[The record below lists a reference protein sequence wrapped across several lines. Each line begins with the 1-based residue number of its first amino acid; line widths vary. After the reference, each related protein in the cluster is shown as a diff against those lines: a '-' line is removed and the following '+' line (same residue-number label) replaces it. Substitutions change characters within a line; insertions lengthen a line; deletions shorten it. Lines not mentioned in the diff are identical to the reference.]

1 MTQSLPKPTPAS
13 RLRALINAPDIL
25 VLPGVFDGFRPRLV
39 AKMGYTAACI
49 TGGGVSESRIGQPD
63 VGLMGLDE
71 NVAAAR
77 AIAACSDLLL
87 LADGDTGYGN
97 ALNVYHTVR
106 AFERAGVAGL
116 MLEDQVW
123 PKRCGHLK
131 GKEVISAEE
140 MVQKIRA
147 AAEARID
154 PDFVIKSRTDVLA
167 THGLAEAIRRLNLYA
182 EAGADLLFADAAMS
196 VEDIDTIVKNVRKPL
211 SVNMGFGIRQRSTT
225 PLLSAKQLQ
234 DLGVS
239 VVIYPR
245 LLTACALQGMKNGL
259 QLLQQSLASGK
270 VVDRPDA
277 LVSFEELHDIMGM
290 HEIEEMEQRYLTR
303 EQLEAKYG
311 RGRKASMIM
320 PEAKAK
326 SVRGDRMVAVH
337 RSTSSGRTVGRTA

>member
-1 MTQSLPKPTPAS
+1 MAQPMPEASPAK
-13 RLRALINAPDIL
+13 RLRALINAPEIL
-25 VLPGVFDGFRPRLV
+25 VLPGVFDGFSTRLV
-39 AKMGYTAACI
+39 EKMGYTAAFI
-49 TGGGVSESRIGQPD
+49 TGSGISESRLGQPD
-63 VGLMGLDE
+63 VGLLGLDE

-77 AIAACSDLLL
+77 AIALCSNLML
-87 LADGDTGYGN
+87 LADADTGYGN
-97 ALNVYHTVR
+97 PINVHHTVR

-131 GKEVISAEE
+131 GKEVIAAEE

-147 AAEARID
+147 AADARVD

-196 VEDIDTIVKNVRKPL
+196 ADDIGTIAKNVVKPL

-225 PLLSAKQLQ
+225 PLLSARELQ
-234 DLGVS
+234 DLGVA

-259 QLLQQSLASGK
+259 ELLKQSLDSGK

-277 LVSFEELHDIMGM
+277 LVSFEELHDIIGM
-290 HEIEEMEQRYLTR
+290 HEVEELEQRFLTPG
-303 EQLEAKYG
+303 QLEAKYG
-311 RGRKASMIM
+311 SERKAAIM
-320 PEAKAK
+320 PGRVKA
-326 SVRGDRMVAVH
+326 AVPPH
-337 RSTSSGRTVGRTA
+337 R

>member
-1 MTQSLPKPTPAS
+1 MIQSLPKPSPSS

-25 VLPGVFDGFRPRLV
+25 VLPEVFDGFSTRLV
-39 AKMGYTAACI
+39 SRHGYMAAFI
-49 TGGGVSESRIGQPD
+49 TGSGVSETRLGQPD

-77 AIAACSDLLL
+77 AMAGCSDLLL

-97 ALNVYHTVR
+97 ALNAYHTVR

-147 AAEARID
+147 AAEARVD

-167 THGLAEAIRRLNLYA
+167 THGLGEAIRRLNLYA

-196 VEDIDTIVKNVRKPL
+196 VEDIGTIARNVGKPL
-211 SVNMGFGIRQRSTT
+211 SVNMGFGVRQRSTT
-225 PLLSAKQLQ
+225 PLLSAAQLQ
-234 DLGVS
+234 ALGVA

-245 LLTACALQGMKNGL
+245 MLTACALKGMENGPAHL
-259 QLLQQSLASGK
+259 RQSLDTGE
-270 VVDRPDA
+270 VVDRPEA
-277 LVSFEELHDIMGM
+277 LVSFEELNAIMGM
-290 HEIEEMEQRYLTR
+290 SEIEDLERRFLTEAQRK
-303 EQLEAKYG
+303 AKYG
-311 RGRKASMIM
+311 
-320 PEAKAK
+320 
-326 SVRGDRMVAVH
+326 D
-337 RSTSSGRTVGRTA
+337 SGESDIVPHARTASAPG

>member
-1 MTQSLPKPTPAS
+1 MPSPGK
-13 RLRALINAPDIL
+13 RLRALIEAPEIL
-25 VLPGVFDGFRPRLV
+25 VLPGVFDGFSTRLV
-39 AKMGYTAACI
+39 SRHGYVAAFI
-49 TGGGVSESRIGQPD
+49 TGSGVSETRLGQPD

-123 PKRCGHLK
+123 PKRCGHMR

-147 AAEARID
+147 ASEARVD

-167 THGLAEAIRRLNLYA
+167 THGVTEAIRRLNLYA

-196 VEDIDTIVKNVRKPL
+196 AEDIVTIARNVSKPM

-225 PLLSAKQLQ
+225 PLLSAAQLQ
-234 DLGVS
+234 ELGVA

-245 LLTACALQGMKNGL
+245 LLTACAVMGMQHGL
-259 QLLQQSLASGK
+259 ELLQQSIASGK

-277 LVSFEELHDIMGM
+277 LVSFEVLHDILGM
-290 HEIEEMEQRYLTR
+290 HEIEAMEQRFLTAD
-303 EQLEAKYG
+303 QLEAKYG
-311 RGRKASMIM
+311 AGKAAEVVPGMQHHKS
-320 PEAKAK
+320 KA
-326 SVRGDRMVAVH
+326 A
-337 RSTSSGRTVGRTA
+337 

>member
-1 MTQSLPKPTPAS
+1 MVRSTPKPTPAS

-25 VLPGVFDGFRPRLV
+25 VLPGVFDGFSTRLME
-39 AKMGYTAACI
+39 KMGYTAAFI
-49 TGGGVSESRIGQPD
+49 TGSGVSESRLGQPD
-63 VGLMGLDE
+63 VGLMGLEE

-77 AIAACSDLLL
+77 AIAACSNLAL
-87 LADGDTGYGN
+87 LADADTGYGN
-97 ALNVYHTVR
+97 PINVHHTVR

-131 GKEVISAEE
+131 GKEVIPAEE

-147 AAEARID
+147 AAEARVD
-154 PDFVIKSRTDVLA
+154 PDFIIKSRTDVLA
-167 THGLAEAIRRLNLYA
+167 THGVAEAIRRLNLYA

-196 VEDIDTIVKNVRKPL
+196 AKDIGTIAKNVVKPM

-234 DLGVS
+234 DLGVA

-245 LLTACALQGMKNGL
+245 LLTACALQGMQTGL
-259 QLLQQSLASGK
+259 SLLKASLDSGQ

-277 LVSFEELHDIMGM
+277 LFSFEELNDVVGM
-290 HEIEEMEQRYLTR
+290 EAVQALEQKILT
-303 EQLEAKYG
+303 
-311 RGRKASMIM
+311 
-320 PEAKAK
+320 
-326 SVRGDRMVAVH
+326 
-337 RSTSSGRTVGRTA
+337 

>member
-1 MTQSLPKPTPAS
+1 MPSPGK
-13 RLRALINAPDIL
+13 RLRALIEAPEIL
-25 VLPGVFDGFRPRLV
+25 VLPGVFDGFSTRLV
-39 AKMGYTAACI
+39 SRHGYVAAFI
-49 TGGGVSESRIGQPD
+49 TGSGVSETRLGQPD

-97 ALNVYHTVR
+97 ALNAYHTVR

-123 PKRCGHLK
+123 PKRCGHMR

-147 AAEARID
+147 AAEARVD

-167 THGLAEAIRRLNLYA
+167 THGVAEAIRRLNLYA

-196 VEDIDTIVKNVRKPL
+196 AEDIGTIARNVSKPL

-225 PLLSAKQLQ
+225 PLLSAAQLQ
-234 DLGVS
+234 ALGVA

-245 LLTACALQGMKNGL
+245 LLTACAVMGMQHGL
-259 QLLQQSLASGK
+259 ELLQQSVTSGK

-277 LVSFEELHDIMGM
+277 LVSFEVLHDILGM
-290 HEIEEMEQRYLTR
+290 HEIEAMEQRFLTPD
-303 EQLEAKYG
+303 QLTAKYG
-311 RGRKASMIM
+311 AGKAAQVV
-320 PEAKAK
+320 PGLQQAKTKA
-326 SVRGDRMVAVH
+326 A
-337 RSTSSGRTVGRTA
+337 

>member
-1 MTQSLPKPTPAS
+1 MVQSALIPTPSA

-25 VLPGVFDGFRPRLV
+25 VLPGVFDGFSTRLV
-39 AKMGYTAACI
+39 ERMGYTAAFI
-49 TGGGVSESRIGQPD
+49 TGSGVSESRLGQPD
-63 VGLMGLDE
+63 VGLMGLEE

-77 AIAACSDLLL
+77 AIALCSDLLL
-87 LADGDTGYGN
+87 LADADTGYGN
-97 ALNVYHTVR
+97 PVNVHHTVR

-147 AAEARID
+147 AAEARVD

-196 VEDIDTIVKNVRKPL
+196 AEDIGAIAKNVSKPV

-234 DLGVS
+234 DLGVA

-245 LLTACALQGMKNGL
+245 LLTAAALMGMKTGL
-259 QLLQQSLASGK
+259 EHLRRSLDSGK

-290 HEIEEMEQRYLTR
+290 HEIEELEQRFLTPD
-303 EQLEAKYG
+303 QLEAKYG
-311 RGRKASMIM
+311 SGRKAKIM
-320 PEAKAK
+320 PDAKPTKPAAK
-326 SVRGDRMVAVH
+326 PTKPGA
-337 RSTSSGRTVGRTA
+337 TSKQTA